1 MFYTFITFVCSPFI
15 FHLTQNSS
23 TEPPPPLLVTQPSS
37 TSTTNVP
44 SRLPLP
50 PITDHNYFDLKISFL
65 LYTCLEVEKMWK
77 SGRKYIFRNIFKKA
91 NKYFKK
97 IFYKTF
103 SEMQPNTLIFFFFK
117 KYCHLKIFYG
127 WKFFSVKPN
136 TTLI

>member
-15 FHLTQNSS
+15 FHLNQNSS

-65 LYTCLEVEKMWK
+65 LYTCLEVEKMWN
-77 SGRKYIFRNIFKKA
+77 SSRKYIFRNIFKNA
-91 NKYFKK
+91 NKCLK
-97 IFYKTF
+97 IFYEIF
-103 SEMQPNTLIFFFFK
+103 SKMQPNTLKYFLFQKILSLENILWLENFF
-117 KYCHLKIFYG
+117 
-127 WKFFSVKPN
+127 P
-136 TTLI
+136 

>member
-65 LYTCLEVEKMWK
+65 LYTCLEVEKMWN
-77 SGRKYIFRNIFKKA
+77 SSRKYIFCNIFKNA
-91 NKYFKK
+91 NKCLK
-97 IFYKTF
+97 IFYEIF
-103 SEMQPNTLIFFFFK
+103 SKMQPNTLKYFLFQKILSLENILWLENFF
-117 KYCHLKIFYG
+117 
-127 WKFFSVKPN
+127 P
-136 TTLI
+136 